1 MSLMMSYK
9 IVASEVTMPFSYGIK
24 TIRRLNQVPDA
35 DPALLSESAKLVP
48 SDEEDLMRRINS

>member
-1 MSLMMSYK
+1 MMSYK